1 MRLLAQEW
9 KKITGSG
16 QTLALM
22 LTVIAVGVVLTFF
35 DGVQILGEPANAL
48 DQTLV
53 SNLFTGTMYLA
64 WIFPP
69 ILGVLMVTS
78 EFRLGTAISTFLL
91 TPNRPRVLVA
101 KMVIGGVGGAIAGAL
116 SMLSAF
122 VTAWFI
128 VGTAPDSVAPDAS
141 QMVGAVVGMVTTG
154 FALGAFG
161 VALGALIRA
170 QLASLFVLL
179 GWMLFVEGILVGI
192 IGPAAI
198 ILPGQLV
205 QFSVTAPGDISYLT
219 GAFAGGMTSL
229 LAFFGIVLWSVVIA
243 AIASLTTLRKD
254 ID

>member
-9 KKITGSG
+9 KKLAGSG
-16 QTLALM
+16 QTLALV
-22 LTVIAVGVVLTFF
+22 LTVVAVGILLTVF
-35 DGVQILGEPANAL
+35 DGVSILGEPANAL
-48 DQTLV
+48 DQSLV
-53 SNLFTGTMYLA
+53 SNLYTGTMYLA

-69 ILGVLMVTS
+69 ILGVLSVTS
-78 EFRLGTAISTFLL
+78 EFRLGTAIATFLL
-91 TPNRPRVLVA
+91 TPHRPRVLVA
-101 KMVIGGVGGAIAGAL
+101 KMVIGGVGGGIVGAL
-116 SMLSAF
+116 SMVSAF
-122 VTAWFI
+122 VTAWII
-128 VGTAPDSVAPDAS
+128 VGTAPESVAPDAS
-141 QMVGAVVGMVTTG
+141 QLVGSVLGMVTTG

-192 IGPAAI
+192 IGPAAV

-205 QFSVTAPGDISYLT
+205 QFSVTSPGDISYLT

-229 LAFFGIVLWSVVIA
+229 LAFLGILVWSVVLA
-243 AIASLTTLRKD
+243 VIASVTTLRKD